1 VVCVLDG
8 GDWGYGALRGWGF
21 VVPASLLVLVLV
33 LVLVLNLVWSS
44 WIISSFIESIHR
56 ILCWICPLMVHAIS
70 VFRVVVVVVVVVA
83 LALVVSSVGVDDGFG
98 TVILFP
104 FDPLSVIPVPTIY
117 SPTPWPA

>member
-1 VVCVLDG
+1 MCVLDG

-21 VVPASLLVLVLV
+21 VVPTSLLVLVS
-33 LVLVLNLVWSS
+33 VLNLVWSS

-70 VFRVVVVVVVVVA
+70 VFRVVVVVVVVA
-83 LALVVSSVGVDDGFG
+83 LALIVSLVGVDDGFG

-104 FDPLSVIPVPTIY
+104 FDPLSVIPVPSIY
-117 SPTPWPA
+117 SPTP